1 MSRKRGAPLSLR
13 HRLGITT
20 VDSSALPSTPH
31 PCRTVLNGTTT
42 RSRCASSSECSPAK
56 QRGDTRQKQLATC
69 RPVHHLS
76 SDTPATRVAALHVRQ
91 APRTPLRELDRP
103 NHAAP
108 AAVQSHRLQVRS
120 TPTTVGLRTAPPR
133 ANWGRPKTTSRW
145 GADANRSRATAS
157 MPVIDGRA
165 SGSRRPWFVRSARAA
180 LAGVAGVTLGNRR
193 RRVWA
198 GPSTTTW
205 WPASAP
211 LRRPVR
217 NGIAAGPLA
226 APLAAQRQGVLRKRR
241 WSRHQFLDPITRFQ
255 QPSRPWTA
263 ISDEGLWLVRFLVGT
278 CGWQ

>member
-91 APRTPLRELDRP
+91 SPRTPPRELDRP

-108 AAVQSHRLQVRS
+108 ATVQSHRLQVRS
-120 TPTTVGLRTAPPR
+120 TPPR
-133 ANWGRPKTTSRW
+133 ANWGRPNTSRPTSRW

-193 RRVWA
+193 RPA
-198 GPSTTTW
+198 GAQRDCCGPTCGTTR
-205 WPASAP
+205 SA
-211 LRRPVR
+211 
-217 NGIAAGPLA
+217 AAGGVAQA
-226 APLAAQRQGVLRKRR
+226 AVVTTSIFGPNYKI
-241 WSRHQFLDPITRFQ
+241 P
-255 QPSRPWTA
+255 TA
-263 ISDEGLWLVRFLVGT
+263 EQAVDHDLG
-278 CGWQ
+278 